1 MKEKL
6 KKFWDDHK
14 AAIIGAGAGAIWLVA
29 YLLYVKRNTTDLPEI
44 DIPGGKCYG
53 FYEQFGERVLNA
65 DVPMCYV
72 ADFARQLRENGFS
85 DKAEF
90 FVAVTES
97 I

>member
-6 KKFWDDHK
+6 KKFWDDYK
-14 AAIIGAGAGAIWLVA
+14 ATIIGGGVAAIWLAA
-29 YLLYVKRNTTDLPEI
+29 YLLYVKRNTTNLPEI
-44 DIPGGKCYG
+44 DIPGGKCYQ

-90 FVAVTES
+90 LVSVTES